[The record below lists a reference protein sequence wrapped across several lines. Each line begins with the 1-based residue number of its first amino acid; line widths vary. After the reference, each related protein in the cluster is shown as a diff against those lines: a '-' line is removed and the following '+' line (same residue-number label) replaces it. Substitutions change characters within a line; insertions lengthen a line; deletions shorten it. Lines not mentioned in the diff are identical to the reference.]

1 MSSPCAVFS
10 EVSVRRNPLSSLPG
24 NGMKYVLKEPVKAT
38 CFEAG
43 QGWWFS
49 LSSLPGGEVR
59 TLS

>member
-1 MSSPCAVFS
+1 
-10 EVSVRRNPLSSLPG
+10 
-24 NGMKYVLKEPVKAT
+24 MKYVLKEPVKAT